1 MIRTLGYLLI
11 WFVFLGLVTFH
22 LMNGERSIFKR
33 EQIRQSLETRTLELA
48 AIRADNASFEAR
60 MSGLRPSTL
69 DEDLLI
75 ERLHA
80 YSLTLE
86 GEELLYTSD

>member
-1 MIRTLGYLLI
+1 MLRTLGSLLL
-11 WFVFLGLVTFH
+11 WFVFLGLVTYH
-22 LMNGERSIFKR
+22 LMNGPRSIFKR
-33 EQIRQSLETRTLELA
+33 EQIRETLATRTLELSA
-48 AIRADNASFEAR
+48 LKADNAAFEAK
-60 MSGLRPSTL
+60 MAGLRPSIL

>member
-1 MIRTLGYLLI
+1 MLRTIGSLLI

-22 LMNGERSIFKR
+22 LMNGDRSIFKR
-33 EQIRQSLETRTLELA
+33 EQIRESLDARTLELA
-48 AIRADNASFEAR
+48 AIQAYNEAFEAR
-60 MSGLRPSTL
+60 MAGLRPSTL
-69 DEDLLI
+69 DYDLLV

-86 GEELLYTSD
+86 GEELLYTSE